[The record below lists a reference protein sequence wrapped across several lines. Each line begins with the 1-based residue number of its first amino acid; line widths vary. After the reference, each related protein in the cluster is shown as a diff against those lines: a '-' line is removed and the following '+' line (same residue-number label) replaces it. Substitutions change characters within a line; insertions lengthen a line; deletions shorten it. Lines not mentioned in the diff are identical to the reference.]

1 MVTHIVKRAVLGML
15 AAVLLFGL
23 VGCVQGEVSLD
34 VKKNGSC
41 LYGISLGLTRQ
52 ALSLVS
58 SLSGNGDPA
67 NAIQQLVASQ
77 GSFPEGVAL
86 HQWYEGDY
94 QWVRAEA
101 TAASLDEINQLL
113 LSNHLANSFSLT
125 EKKGFLQNEFL
136 LDAELAPLTGKA
148 LKLGWFTIDPTAV
161 VPIRFTVRMPGRIQE
176 TNGILNG
183 SDPSQIAWNID
194 GDKPVRLHARSVVLN
209 WLNIEIAV
217 GLALVV
223 VIIALILL
231 VKNVAR
237 QFRKKSPAPAQN

>member
-1 MVTHIVKRAVLGML
+1 MVTHIAKRAVLGIL
-15 AAVLLFGL
+15 AALLFLGL
-23 VGCVQGEVSLD
+23 AGCVQGEVSLD
-34 VKKNGSC
+34 VKENGSC
-41 LYGISLGLTRQ
+41 FYGISLGLTRP
-52 ALSLVS
+52 AISLVS
-58 SLSGNGDPA
+58 SLTGNGDPA
-67 NAIQQLVASQ
+67 SAIQQLFASQ
-77 GSFPEGVAL
+77 GSFPKGVAL
-86 HQWYEGDY
+86 NQWYEGDY

-148 LKLGWFTIDPTAV
+148 LKLGWFTLDPTAV
-161 VPIRFTVRMPGRIQE
+161 VPIRFTVRMPGTIQE

-223 VIIALILL
+223 VIVALILL
-231 VKNVAR
+231 VINVAR
-237 QFRKKSPAPAQN
+237 QFRKKSPAPA